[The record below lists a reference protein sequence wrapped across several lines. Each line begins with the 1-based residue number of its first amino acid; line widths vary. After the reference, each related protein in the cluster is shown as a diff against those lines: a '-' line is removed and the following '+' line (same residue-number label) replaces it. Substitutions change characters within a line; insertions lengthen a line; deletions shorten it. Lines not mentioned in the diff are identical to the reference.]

1 MEELRK
7 VDWKF
12 KVEYIMFWRF
22 NELFVWPFNGNF
34 RKNIEYFL
42 DLGAVMVVIVW

>member
-1 MEELRK
+1 MEEFRK

-12 KVEYIMFWRF
+12 KVEYRMFLRF
-22 NELFVWPFNGNF
+22 NLLFVWPFNENF
-34 RKNIEYFL
+34 RKNIEYYL